1 MRVLVTGNL
10 GYIGTVLTPTLAAH
24 GHEVVG
30 LDTGFFQDCVMGE
43 IWDAG
48 VHRQIRK
55 DVRDVQEE
63 DLRDVDAVVHLA
75 ALSNDPMGEFDPEL
89 TLDVNYRASVRL
101 AALAKDMGV
110 QRFIFASSC
119 SIYGQS
125 DEAALTEHSPFNP
138 QTAYARSK
146 VLAEA
151 EIRKLAG
158 ARFSPIF
165 MRNSTAYGYSPRLRF
180 DIAVNNLTGW
190 GFTTGQVKLLS
201 DGQAWR
207 PFVHVDDIA
216 RATALLLSARS
227 GLIHN
232 QAFNIGSEDENYR
245 IVDVADCVAQAMPG
259 CVVTFGERVNAD
271 NRTYNVSFAKLRSS
285 LPWLDM
291 RWSVAKGVQ
300 HLKGFFERTALDFP
314 RFESREFTRLKQ
326 IRYLIESGIVDAQL
340 RPTRAPVA
348 V

>member
-10 GYIGTVLTPTLAAH
+10 GYIGTVLTPMLAAH

-48 VHRQIRK
+48 LARQIRK

-63 DLRDVDAVVHLA
+63 DLHGVEAIVHLA
-75 ALSNDPMGEFDPEL
+75 ALSNDPMGALDPEL
-89 TLDVNYRASVRL
+89 TLDINYRASVRL
-101 AALAKDMGV
+101 AALAKDAGV
-110 QRFIFASSC
+110 QRFILASSC

-125 DEAALTEHSPFNP
+125 DEAALTEESPFNP
-138 QTAYARSK
+138 QTAYAQSK
-146 VLAEA
+146 VLAES

-180 DIAVNNLTGW
+180 DLAINNLAGW
-190 GFTTGQVKLLS
+190 GYTTGQVKLLS

-216 RATALLLSARS
+216 RATALLLTARS
-227 GLIHN
+227 ELIHN
-232 QAFNIGSEDENYR
+232 QAFNIGAESGNYR
-245 IVDVADCVAQAMPG
+245 IVDVAGCVAEAMPG
-259 CVVTFGERVNAD
+259 CVVTFGEQATAD
-271 NRTYNVSFAKLRSS
+271 NRTYNVSFDKLRIA
-285 LPWLDM
+285 LPWLEM
-291 RWSVAKGVQ
+291 RWSVDKGVR
-300 HLKGFFERTALDFP
+300 HLKGFCERTALDFD
-314 RFESREFTRLKQ
+314 RFQSRDFTRLKQ
-326 IRYLIESGIVDAQL
+326 IRHLLDTGAVDTQL
-340 RPTRAPVA
+340 RPQKVPV
-348 V
+348 